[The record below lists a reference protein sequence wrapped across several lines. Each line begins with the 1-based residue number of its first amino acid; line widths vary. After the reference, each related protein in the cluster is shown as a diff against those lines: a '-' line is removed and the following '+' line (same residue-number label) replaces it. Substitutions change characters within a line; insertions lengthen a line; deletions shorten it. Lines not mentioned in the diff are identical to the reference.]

1 MSMFIDKMIE
11 AGGAMFPLALCSIIS
26 IAVIIE
32 RFMHLRIK
40 YVIDET
46 MVKEASQSVKKG
58 DLEQARK
65 LGQAS
70 PTLFGTILDKGIETH
85 QIENSE
91 LEQALVECAGRAMP
105 KLERF
110 LNVLAL
116 IGSIAPLLG
125 LFGTVY
131 GMVLSFDEIARA
143 SVDKELMA
151 RGISVALITTGTGL
165 LIAIPA
171 IIANNFFRARV
182 DKYYAVVEEAI
193 LKVMRAYHVGQLNDN
208 RKQGEPHGQD

>member
-65 LGQAS
+65 LGQA
-70 PTLFGTILDKGIETH
+70 
-85 QIENSE
+85 QIE
-91 LEQALVECAGRAMP
+91 AC
-105 KLERF
+105 
-110 LNVLAL
+110 
-116 IGSIAPLLG
+116 
-125 LFGTVY
+125 
-131 GMVLSFDEIARA
+131 
-143 SVDKELMA
+143 
-151 RGISVALITTGTGL
+151 
-165 LIAIPA
+165 
-171 IIANNFFRARV
+171 
-182 DKYYAVVEEAI
+182 
-193 LKVMRAYHVGQLNDN
+193 
-208 RKQGEPHGQD
+208 